1 MKTAKML
8 LLAIFSLVFAMG
20 CEVAKDTCESNAD
33 CESGD
38 ACYAGFCSSVVP
50 TGEMYVKLN
59 FVNQDG
65 VQEFLPCASTEVD
78 KVEISFKRGT
88 FTLPEVD
95 ENSFTGGVND
105 GVKFRYKTTIGCE
118 NLNSTDLPE
127 LSQGYYFGGDVNE
140 ATAMGPFQQGKSY
153 VMVARFLKA
162 DNSELLTQEFDVNA
176 EIIGTTQPELSNTVK
191 VEKVVFA
198 DLTVSFKVN
207 AGGSDYID
215 SSACGELDIAKFYVL
230 RDGFA
235 DTDNSYTDYEEISC
249 SSTWKYTERLKVAY
263 NGSLNIYAVDS
274 LGEKLFKYEAT
285 LNITQ
290 AQFDEGTVT
299 KSITLQQV
307 SNKK

>member
-33 CESGD
+33 CDSGD
-38 ACYAGFCSSVVP
+38 ACYAGYCSSVVP
-50 TGEMYVKLN
+50 SGEMYIKLDL
-59 FVNQDG
+59 VNQDN
-65 VQEFLPCASTEVD
+65 VQEYLPCASTDVD

-95 ENSFTGGVND
+95 ENGFVGGTKD

-118 NLNSTDLPE
+118 NLNSTDLSE
-127 LSQGYYFGGDVNE
+127 LSLGYYFGGNENE

-153 VMVARFLKA
+153 VMVARFLSA
-162 DNSELLTQEFDVNA
+162 NNTEVLTQEFDVNA
-176 EIIGTTQPELSNTVK
+176 EIIGTTQPEINNTVK

-198 DLTVSFKVN
+198 DLTVNFEVN
-207 AGGSDYID
+207 QGGDEYKD
-215 SSACGELDIAKFYVL
+215 SSACGTLGIEKFYVL
-230 RDGFA
+230 RDA
-235 DTDNSYTDYEEISC
+235 LPDTDNTYLDYEEISC
-249 SSTWKYTERLKVAY
+249 SSAWSYIERLDSAY

-274 LGEKLFKYEAT
+274 LNEKLFKYEGT
-285 LNITQ
+285 LNVTQ
-290 AQFDEGTVT
+290 EQFDTGAVT
-299 KSITLQQV
+299 KTITLQQV